1 MINRFSN
8 GIVFET
14 RNLPPHNE
22 QVKLPKNKTSSAWFK
37 AKIREFNERQVQVQ
51 WPGDD
56 EVYEVYQRRNLSVRN
71 FRCFTKEYDDEDLPR
86 EMKEPWHEKPEVLLT
101 SVDEFIMFLFLAFL
115 PSRGHLAIILSWTGG

>member
-37 AKIREFNERQVQVQ
+37 ASVSSTKGRSKFNGRVM
-51 WPGDD
+51 
-56 EVYEVYQRRNLSVRN
+56 
-71 FRCFTKEYDDEDLPR
+71 
-86 EMKEPWHEKPEVLLT
+86 MKCMK
-101 SVDEFIMFLFLAFL
+101 FIND
-115 PSRGHLAIILSWTGG
+115 GT